1 MVNAVPLLLLAFYR
15 VGRWRLGVRSRRAAK
30 GLVPSSSFGASCL
43 DAMEATLYWHPGAAR
58 RFNHLDDANSPLIR
72 TEYCAM
78 VAMVVRLDVL
88 YVP

>member
-1 MVNAVPLLLLAFYR
+1 MDV
-15 VGRWRLGVRSRRAAK
+15 
-30 GLVPSSSFGASCL
+30 
-43 DAMEATLYWHPGAAR
+43 MEATLYWHPGAAR
-58 RFNHLDDANSPLIR
+58 KFNSPRWLNYLDDSNSPLIR